1 MNCLFISCSCL
12 SANVLPIRCRKVI
25 LLELDLIVEDDICG
39 ASLSIRFSSNAV
51 TLWNRVAPTTLPA
64 PVMSPAEHALG
75 MNNSMSPKN
84 HNVSSVEAGIEKL
97 KDVLLAEL
105 PNELRPQG
113 WFYRVLFPFSNSNGR
128 YIVRIRITRVELY

>member
-12 SANVLPIRCRKVI
+12 LANVLPIRCRKVI

-64 PVMSPAEHALG
+64 PVMFPVEHALG
-75 MNNSMSPKN
+75 ISNSISSKNYNVNSM
-84 HNVSSVEAGIEKL
+84 EGGIEKL

-113 WFYRVLFPFSNSNGR
+113 WFYRVSVPFSSFNGR
-128 YIVRIRITRVELY
+128 CIVRIRITRVELY

>member
-12 SANVLPIRCRKVI
+12 LANVLPIRYRKVI

-75 MNNSMSPKN
+75 ISSMGPKN
-84 HNVSSVEAGIEKL
+84 HNVSSMEGGIEKL

-113 WFYRVLFPFSNSNGR
+113 WFYRVSTPFSNCNGR
-128 YIVRIRITRVELY
+128 CIVRIRITRVELY